1 MLINV
6 VLPCAHL
13 LQITRGLLQ
22 KHGAERVRDT
32 PITEVKTGQPVG
44 LGSLGMGGV
53 GRESTEF
60 TLQQQQVHT
69 ACEEYHAWLPASPGP
84 ILEQLNLSTEA
95 AATNGLAVPK
105 QGRQ

>member
-1 MLINV
+1 M
-6 VLPCAHL
+6 LPCAHL

-44 LGSLGMGGV
+44 LGGLGMGGGSRV
-53 GRESTEF
+53 STER

-69 ACEEYHAWLPASPGP
+69 ACKEYHAWLPASPGA
-84 ILEQLNLSTEA
+84 ILEQLKLSTEA
-95 AATNGLAVPK
+95 AATNGLPVSQ
-105 QGRQ
+105 QGRL